1 MSGVQ
6 VHVGVYEW
14 RTHKGLWDLAYSTV
28 GFISSFVEHMNG
40 YLLGSPTTHT
50 LSPCMIRPLG
60 LNVGHLTSLL
70 EVNGHVEEFIL
81 TNLE

>member
-1 MSGVQ
+1 
-6 VHVGVYEW
+6 
-14 RTHKGLWDLAYSTV
+14 
-28 GFISSFVEHMNG
+28 
-40 YLLGSPTTHT
+40 
-50 LSPCMIRPLG
+50 MIRPLG